1 MIRFFTIIALITAST
16 SFAQYDMG
24 EASDTTD
31 QKEEKIDKYELKKHI
46 YVGGELSLSFGNQ
59 LYLYLGPLAGYEIWG
74 GISAGVQA
82 MYQLN
87 RFTLTNGASISSHAY
102 GGGIFARWR
111 PPTFPYVLLQTEFN
125 AYNVED
131 LNTVSN
137 NPPRTT
143 VPAFMG
149 GVGYA
154 GGFDKFYYHVLL
166 MYDFIDND
174 LMPLP
179 RFFGG
184 LPLYIRYGMVF
195 YLG

>member
-1 MIRFFTIIALITAST
+1 MIRLITILALLT
-16 SFAQYDMG
+16 ATVSFGQYDMD

-31 QKEEKIDKYELKKHI
+31 QKEQKINTYELKKHI

-74 GISAGVQA
+74 GISAGVQG

-87 RFTLTNGASISSHAY
+87 RFTLTNGSTISSHAY

-111 PPTFPYVLLQTEFN
+111 PPVFPYALLQTEFSV
-125 AYNVED
+125 YNVED
-131 LNTVSN
+131 FGTVYN
-137 NPPRTT
+137 GDRAN

-154 GGFDKFYYHVLL
+154 GGFDRFYYHVLL
-166 MYDFIDND
+166 MYDFIDDD

-179 RFFGG
+179 SFFGDI
-184 LPLYIRYGMVF
+184 PLYLRYGMVF

>member
-1 MIRFFTIIALITAST
+1 MIRFLTIIALLAATI
-16 SFAQYDMG
+16 SFGQYDMD

-31 QKEEKIDKYELKKHI
+31 QKEQKIDAYELKKHI

-59 LYLYLGPLAGYEIWG
+59 LYLYLGPLAGYEIWK
-74 GISAGVQA
+74 GISAGVQLE
-82 MYQLN
+82 YQLN
-87 RFTLTNGASISSHAY
+87 RFTLTNGSTISSHAY

-111 PPTFPYVLLQTEFN
+111 PPVFTYALLQTEFKV
-125 AYNVED
+125 YNVED
-131 LNTVSN
+131 FNTVYN
-137 NPPRTT
+137 ADRTT

-154 GGFDKFYYHVLL
+154 GGFDRFYYHVLL
-166 MYDFIDND
+166 MYDFIGDD